1 MRDPRAAWFCR
12 SPTARQSY
20 CHAETHR
27 RFNYYCPRAK
37 PFRASNRNP
46 AINHSTINVGAIPIR
61 KVRFAVS
68 SPTRNEAK
76 EILVYAQKRLGPE
89 ILRKGRQMDQQ
100 QLLETWDIHNRINL
114 YLLDSIEAAHLKSCS
129 ASKGRS
135 VGEQFAH
142 LHNVRLMWLKA
153 SAPDLLKGLGKIEK
167 EDAHEKKLL
176 RDSLSESGA
185 AIKTLLDKSIAAGG
199 K

>member
-27 RFNYYCPRAK
+27 RFNHYCPRAK

-76 EILVYAQKRLGPE
+76 EILVYAQKRL
-89 ILRKGRQMDQQ
+89 D
-100 QLLETWDIHNRINL
+100 
-114 YLLDSIEAAHLKSCS
+114 LKSYGKDVRWTNNHSLKPGTSTIGSICIYWT
-129 ASKGRS
+129 ASKPR
-135 VGEQFAH
+135 F
-142 LHNVRLMWLKA
+142 
-153 SAPDLLKGLGKIEK
+153 
-167 EDAHEKKLL
+167 
-176 RDSLSESGA
+176 
-185 AIKTLLDKSIAAGG
+185 
-199 K
+199 